1 LTLGLLICLNVW
13 GGQLETSSPFPVTSF
28 RLENG
33 LEVILSEDDTL
44 PIATLAVAYRAGSLH
59 ERPGKSGL
67 AYLLENL
74 MFEGSRNVGRMQH
87 ISFIQRIG
95 GRLTALRERDKTI
108 FYQTIPSHHLATALW
123 LESDRM
129 MALTLSSED
138 IARAKSALIGE
149 IKNRR
154 LRNPFMEGQRY
165 FDALLFPDLAYG
177 LPERGLEEDLKAI
190 SERDV
195 REFYETYYRPNNA
208 VLCIVGNIKQTQARE
223 LVQKYFGSVPPG
235 KSLPPAAGSSQETDR
250 DFGVSGVTDSLE
262 SPLSTS
268 PAFFLGFRIPGPRSN
283 DFYPLRIIEYILMKG
298 NSSRL
303 INRLLKKESLA
314 TRLSGGIDVRGDQA
328 AFRIFVVSSN
338 ELKAERCQNEI
349 LSEINKLKTTRIA
362 DQELQKAKNLLRMD
376 SVSRYAT
383 SVEKAKFL
391 IRSHLAGIAW
401 EDLSA
406 EQERYLVVTPTR
418 ILLTMNKYFN
428 EDRILIHVKTR

>member
-1 LTLGLLICLNVW
+1 MGLFTFSTSW
-13 GGQLETSSPFPVTSF
+13 GGQFKPPNPFAITPF

-33 LEVILSEDDTL
+33 LEVILCEDDAL
-44 PIATLAVAYRAGSLH
+44 PIVTVAVAYRAGSIH

-74 MFEGSRNVGRMQH
+74 MFQGSRNVGRMQH

-129 MALTLSSED
+129 LALTLSPEV

-149 IKNRR
+149 IRSR
-154 LRNPFMEGQRY
+154 SQRDPYLEGEQL
-165 FDALLFPDLAYG
+165 FDKLLFPDLAYG
-177 LPERGLEEDLKAI
+177 LPERGLEEDLKEI

-195 REFYETYYRPNNA
+195 RDFYRTYYRPNNA
-208 VLCIVGNIKQTQARE
+208 VLCIVGNIKEPQARE
-223 LVQKYFGSVPPG
+223 LVEKYFGSIPPG
-235 KSLPPAAGSSQETDR
+235 KALPSTTGSGQESR
-250 DFGVSGVTDSLE
+250 EDFGIGHITDSME

-283 DFYPLRIIEYILMKG
+283 DFYALSLIEYILMKG
-298 NSSRL
+298 NSGRL

-349 LSEINKLKTTRIA
+349 LSEINKLKTGRISEK
-362 DQELQKAKNLLRMD
+362 ELQKAKNLLRMD
-376 SVSRYAT
+376 YVSRHTT
-383 SVEKAKFL
+383 SVEKALFL

-401 EDLSA
+401 EDLA
-406 EQERYLVVTPTR
+406 ADLDRYLAVTPTR
-418 ILLTMNKYFN
+418 IFLTMNKYFK
-428 EDRILIHVKTR
+428 EDRILVHVKTL